1 MRKSNLY
8 HVSGWADL
16 SEMSVGESFILN
28 PGRQCAEG
36 LGVYFAEG
44 ATRVSAAEGCQGN
57 PVAVVAIEAPD
68 SAGWWQSKAAKARKF
83 GKPRT
88 WHSDGK
94 HVACTVEAIDYCS
107 EIPVLRCTWAWAWIA

>member
-1 MRKSNLY
+1 MATLY
-8 HVSGWADL
+8 HVSGWSDI
-16 SEMSVGESFILN
+16 SERSVGTSFVLC

-44 ATRVSAAEGCQGN
+44 ATRVSAAEGCQGS
-57 PVAVVAIEAPD
+57 PSAVVVIEASD

-94 HVACTVEAIDYCS
+94 RVTCTIEAIDIV
-107 EIPVLRCTWAWAWIA
+107 ENIPVLQCAWAWE

>member
-1 MRKSNLY
+1 MLTHTATLY
-8 HVSGWADL
+8 HVSGWQDL
-16 SEMSVGESFILN
+16 AQMSIGDEFMLN

-57 PVAVVAIEAPD
+57 PTAIVAIDASD
-68 SAGWWQSKAAKARKF
+68 NAGWWQSKASKARKF

-94 HVACTVEAIDYCS
+94 RVSCKVESVECVNAV
-107 EIPVLRCTWAWAWIA
+107 PVLHCAWSWA

>member
-1 MRKSNLY
+1 MATLF
-8 HVSGWADL
+8 HVSGWQDL
-16 SEMSVGESFILN
+16 SSLSIGESFILQ

-44 ATRVSAAEGCQGN
+44 ATRVSAAEGCQGV
-57 PVAVVAIEAPD
+57 PSAIVVIEA
-68 SAGWWQSKAAKARKF
+68 SNNAGWWQSKAAKARKF

-94 HVACTVEAIDYCS
+94 RVACTVEAIDQM
-107 EIPVLRCTWAWAWIA
+107 EDIPVLHCAWTWK